1 MTPEKRNTLPKA
13 TRKLPLDFSLT
24 TVNIVLLLIFFFLV
38 SGSLVETEELSVD
51 LAETSDLPLDRLPRP
66 LLLMD
71 VDDKLQLNGDAVSPD
86 TLLATLTP
94 LLNETTPRLH
104 ILADR
109 DVPAGALVSLIQRP
123 DLRGIEIK
131 LVTLRQF
138 KPDS

>member
-1 MTPEKRNTLPKA
+1 MTPEKRNTLPRA

-51 LAETSDLPLDRLPRP
+51 LAETSELPLDRLPRP

-71 VDDKLQLNGDAVSPD
+71 VGDRLHLNGDPITPD
-86 TLLATLTP
+86 MLLAALGP
-94 LLNETTPRLH
+94 LLSATAPRLH

-109 DVPAGALVSLIQRP
+109 DVPAGALVSLIQRA
-123 DLRGIEIK
+123 DLQGIEIK

-138 KPDS
+138 KSKL

>member
-38 SGSLVETEELSVD
+38 SGSLVETEELQVD
-51 LAETSDLPLDRLPRP
+51 LAETAELPLDRLPRP

-71 VDDKLQLNGDAVSPD
+71 TDDRLLLNGEPITSDTLRDTLDPMLSPD
-86 TLLATLTP
+86 A
-94 LLNETTPRLH
+94 PRLH

-109 DVPAGALVSLIQRP
+109 DVPAGSLVALIQRP
-123 DLRGIEIK
+123 ELAGIEIK
-131 LVTLRQF
+131 LVTLRQH
-138 KPDS
+138 KAAK

>member
-13 TRKLPLDFSLT
+13 ARKIPLDFSLT

-38 SGSLVETEELSVD
+38 SGSLVETEELTVD
-51 LAETSDLPLDRLPRP
+51 LAQTTELPLDRLPRP

-71 VDDKLQLNGDAVSPD
+71 VGDKLQLNGDPVTPD
-86 TLLATLTP
+86 TLLTSLTP
-94 LLNETTPRLH
+94 LLNTDLPRLH

-109 DVPAGALVSLIQRP
+109 DVPAGALVSLIQRA
-123 DLRGIEIK
+123 DLQGIEIK

-138 KPDS
+138 KPKS